1 MNKLIPLVVIL
12 ICASS
17 CSHVYS
23 RTAKNVNLSQ
33 FKHPYIVHTLTDG
46 RGIDTIITRELIK
59 LGYDASHGPITML
72 PKNADCI
79 IRYHDRWTFDFTT
92 YMIQLDLQVSTAR
105 PEKLV
110 AEDSYFRP
118 SVTGG
123 SEVDMVDVVLKRIFA
138 PHNPAIPLTPQAEE
152 PAL

>member
-1 MNKLIPLVVIL
+1 MNKFIL
-12 ICASS
+12 IFTLVLCVTS
-17 CSHVYS
+17 CSHVDS

-33 FKHPYIVHTLTDG
+33 FKHPYVVHTLNDG
-46 RGIDTIITRELIK
+46 RGIDKIISQQLIK

-72 PKNADCI
+72 PKSADCV
-79 IRYHDRWTFDFTT
+79 IRYQDRWTFDFTT
-92 YMIQLDLQVSTAR
+92 YMIQLDLQVYTAR
-105 PEKLV
+105 PQRLV

-138 PHNPAIPLTPQAEE
+138 PHNPPVPLTPQVEE
-152 PAL
+152 PTL